1 LIKRGELPNLD
12 KLTRQGAL
20 STVATTTPAQTPV
33 AWSTFATGRNPG
45 GHGIFD
51 FLRRDPRNYLPDLAL
66 NRYEQKNA
74 FLPPRAVNLRR
85 GSTVWDD
92 LTAAG
97 VPSAIIRC
105 PCTYPAEPLKGRLL
119 SGMGVPD
126 LRGGL
131 GTSTFYTTVPAT
143 RPLEAE
149 NVVHLS
155 ADPSG
160 RYPTHLIGPRNP
172 KDRSDVRLEIVLEP
186 GFEAKIVVLKS
197 AGTPSELT
205 LREGRWSEWLH
216 AKFKLGML
224 QTVRGNVRF
233 FLKTVA
239 PGVLELHA
247 SPIQFDPYNPLFP
260 ISSPG
265 TYAGELANAIG
276 PYHTAG
282 MVEDHAGL
290 SNGRLDEIGFLDQC
304 DDLWAE
310 REAMLLH
317 ELDRLDG
324 GLLYCLFDT
333 PDRVQHMLWRH
344 REPDHPANAGIG
356 TSPEMARALE
366 EQYTKGDAVLG
377 KILEAAGDDALV
389 IAMSDHGFT
398 SFQRG
403 VDLNRW
409 LFNQGLL
416 ALKPGEVPGESA
428 GDMFRAVDWERTR
441 AYAVGLGGIYLNL
454 AGREAGG
461 IVRPEEAAGLT
472 AKIAQSL
479 AGLEDPERGE
489 VAVRAVRSREEL
501 YDGPYAGESPD
512 LVTLFS
518 RGYRV
523 SWGASMGG
531 VGEHLIEDNTKLWSG
546 DHIVDPELVPGMLA
560 MNRPF
565 RTDGARL
572 EDLTPTILEA
582 LGVPAGDGT
591 GRTGRS
597 LLS

>member
-1 LIKRGELPNLD
+1 M
-12 KLTRQGAL
+12 
-20 STVATTTPAQTPV
+20 ATTTPAQTPV

-51 FLRRDPRNYLPDLAL
+51 FLRRDVRNYLPDLAL

-74 FLPPRAVNLRR
+74 FLPPKAVNLRR
-85 GSTVWDD
+85 GTTVWDD
-92 LTAAG
+92 LTASG

-131 GTSTFYTTVPAT
+131 GTSTYYTTNPET

-149 NVVHLS
+149 NVVHVS
-155 ADPSG
+155 ADAGG
-160 RYPTHLIGPRNP
+160 RYTTYLIGPRNP

-186 GFEAKIVVLKS
+186 DLEAKSVRLRS
-197 AGTPSELT
+197 AATPSELT
-205 LREGRWSEWLH
+205 LREGRWSDWLH

-224 QTVRGNVRF
+224 QAVRGHLRF
-233 FLKTVA
+233 FLAKVG
-239 PGVLELHA
+239 PGELKLHA
-247 SPIQFDPYNPLFP
+247 SPIQFDPHAPLFP
-260 ISSPG
+260 ISAPSS
-265 TYAGELANAIG
+265 YAGELADTIG
-276 PYHTAG
+276 TFHTAG
-282 MVEDHAGL
+282 MIEDHAGL
-290 SNGRLDEIGFLDQC
+290 SNGRIDEIGFLDQC

-310 REAMLLH
+310 REAMLLT

-344 REPDHPANAGIG
+344 REPDHPANAGRG
-356 TSPEMARALE
+356 TSTEMARALE
-366 EQYTKGDAVLG
+366 EQYIKGDAVLG
-377 KILEAAGDDALV
+377 KVMEAAGDDALV

-398 SFQRG
+398 SFRRG

-409 LFNQGLL
+409 LFDQGLL
-416 ALKPGEVPGESA
+416 ALQPGETPGESA

-454 AGREAGG
+454 AGREAKG

-472 AKIAQSL
+472 AKIAQGL
-479 AGLEDPERGE
+479 TGLEDPGRG
-489 VAVRAVRSREEL
+489 VAIRSVRTRETL

-518 RGYRV
+518 AGYRV

-546 DHIVDPELVPGMLA
+546 DHIVDPALVPGMLA

-565 RTDGARL
+565 RADGARL
-572 EDLTPTILEA
+572 EDLTPTILDA
-582 LGVPAGDGT
+582 LGVSAGDGT